1 MFPPKYFPPAYFA
14 PKYFPPG
21 GVVFKVFDAA
31 AVIKAEQLGALDVA
45 AVVRKP
51 TSSSTTAFS
60 IIRTENLAALSANA
74 ILVQSN
80 TGSAS
85 IDALLR
91 EASTP
96 FNVDAVLLSP
106 AQGTF
111 GLESLIGSSVPT
123 PIEAITDLAELGAL
137 STVQM
142 LAFDGTAVFLDHQ
155 DTSSYA
161 AFAGGVVEDQSI
173 TMVPGVQAEAVPDD
187 IEFSLLYSWFG
198 DFTPHNT
205 AIDAEEAT
213 TVIDFAGG
221 VKEVTDA

>member
-1 MFPPKYFPPAYFA
+1 MFPPRYFPPAYFA

-21 GVVFKVFDAA
+21 GVVFSVFNAA
-31 AVIKAEQLGALDVA
+31 AVIKAEQLGLLDVA

-60 IIRTENLAALSANA
+60 IIRTENLAALSTGA
-74 ILVQSN
+74 ILLESN

-96 FNVDAVLLSP
+96 FNVNAVLLSP
-106 AQGTF
+106 AQGD
-111 GLESLIGSSVPT
+111 LYLDAVIGVTAPN
-123 PIEAITDLAELGAL
+123 PIEAITEISEIGAISTIGML
-137 STVQM
+137 S
-142 LAFDGTAVFLDHQ
+142 FDGTAIFLDQQ
-155 DTSSYA
+155 DTSSYT
-161 AFAGGVVEDQSI
+161 AFAGGVEEDQNI
-173 TMVPGVQAEAVPDD
+173 TMVPGVQAEAALDD

-198 DFTPHNT
+198 DFTPRNT
-205 AIDAEEAT
+205 AIDAEETT

-221 VKEVTDA
+221 VKEVTDG